1 MFMRKLMTI
10 LRRFG
15 KLILGFIILLTALL
29 LFSNHLINKSADGLT
44 YDSIAE
50 IPNTPTALVFGT
62 SKWARGGGQNLYF
75 KYRMEAAAELFN
87 AGKIKYII
95 VSGDN
100 SVNEYNETRDMK
112 KSLIQMGVPEEYIIE
127 DFAGFRTLDSVIR
140 AKEVFGRDS
149 IIVISQKFQNQRAIF
164 IGKNHDI
171 YALGFNAREVPKRYS
186 TLTETREYFARVKA
200 VLDVYVLAKMPK
212 FYKDKEVFPDD
223 EQ

>member
-1 MFMRKLMTI
+1 
-10 LRRFG
+10 
-15 KLILGFIILLTALL
+15 
-29 LFSNHLINKSADGLT
+29 
-44 YDSIAE
+44 
-50 IPNTPTALVFGT
+50 
-62 SKWARGGGQNLYF
+62 
-75 KYRMEAAAELFN
+75 MEAAAELFN
-87 AGKIKYII
+87 AGKIKFII

-112 KSLIQMGVPEEYIIE
+112 KSLIAMGVPEDKIIE

-212 FYKDKEVFPDD
+212 FYKDKVFRMMNNKLIIGIAGGTGSGKTTVVQKIMRNLETENVLVISQDNYYGIIPICRLAK
-223 EQ
+223 E